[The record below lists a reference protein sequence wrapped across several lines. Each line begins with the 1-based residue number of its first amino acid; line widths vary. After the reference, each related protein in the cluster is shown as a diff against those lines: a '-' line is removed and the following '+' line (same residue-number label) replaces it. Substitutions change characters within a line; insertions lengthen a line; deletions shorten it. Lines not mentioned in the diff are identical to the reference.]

1 MECEIQKLNFIF
13 CSWHKVSQDDKHR
26 NTESINGYLIEFILV
41 QAWATIKAVPF
52 LTLYHT
58 LQLLQVCGYSNG
70 VDKSLEI

>member
-1 MECEIQKLNFIF
+1 ML
-13 CSWHKVSQDDKHR
+13 SQDDKHR

-41 QAWATIKAVPF
+41 QAWATIKSVPF

-58 LQLLQVCGYSNG
+58 LQLLQVCGYSCG